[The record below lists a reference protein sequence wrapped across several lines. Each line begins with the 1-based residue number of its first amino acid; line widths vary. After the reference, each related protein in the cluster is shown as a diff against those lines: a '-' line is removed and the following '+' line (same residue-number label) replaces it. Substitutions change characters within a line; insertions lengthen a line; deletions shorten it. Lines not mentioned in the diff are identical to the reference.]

1 MTLLSGKLI
10 ADRILVDLKEH
21 IAGSGVRPGL
31 AAILVGD
38 YIESHKYIGLKEE
51 RAKEIGIYF
60 EKHLFPAT
68 VTTGELLKTIEELNQ
83 RADIHG
89 ILVQLPLPG
98 NLPAD
103 TIIRALDPK
112 KDVDGFHEETLKRF
126 LGGDQEA
133 CPVFPMAIVEL
144 IRATGFSFQG
154 EQGVAVVNSELL
166 GEIIREAL
174 TLEGLVS
181 EYVLSSQGKEVIAKK
196 TRNARVIVT
205 ACGVPDLITADMLS
219 PGAIVIDG
227 GNVHVDGKVRG
238 DVDREGALV
247 KEAWLSPVP
256 GGVGPLTIAFLL
268 KKTAEFSFQ
277 GR

>member
-1 MTLLSGKLI
+1 MPLLSGKLI
-10 ADRILVDLKEH
+10 ADKICLALKEEV
-21 IAGSGVRPGL
+21 AVASLRPGL
-31 AAILVGD
+31 SAILVGD

-68 VTTGELLKTIEELNQ
+68 VTTGKLLKAIEELNQ

-98 NLPAD
+98 NLPVD

-126 LGGDQEA
+126 FGGDQEA
-133 CPVFPMAIVEL
+133 YPVFPRAIVEL

-154 EQGVAVVNSELL
+154 ERGVAVVNSELL

-174 TLEGLVS
+174 NLEGLVG
-181 EYVLSSQGKEVIAKK
+181 EYVLSSQGKEVITKK
-196 TRNARVIVT
+196 TRDARVIVT
-205 ACGVPDLITADMLS
+205 ACGIPDLITADMLS
-219 PGAIVIDG
+219 PGAIIIDG

-238 DVDREGALV
+238 DADRDGILA
-247 KEAWLSPVP
+247 KEVWLSPVP

-268 KKTAEFSFQ
+268 KKTVEFSLQ
-277 GR
+277 KR